1 MFETAEEL
9 KKAKLAVIDE
19 INARSPEPL
28 TGLYEK
34 ELEELEVLRDTL
46 PERPDPDSD
55 EAKARAA
62 AIEARKTAPIGGLA
76 QDKPK
81 GRATHTVAADGAV
94 CTKRGIVLGGE
105 PINAGDLPGGKEAF
119 AALVKSGQIVKG

>member
-55 EAKARAA
+55 EAQARAA
-62 AIEARKTAPIGGLA
+62 AIAARKEAPIGGVA

-81 GRATHTVAADGAV
+81 GRTTHVVAAGGAV
-94 CTKRGIVLGGE
+94 CTNRGIVQGGE
-105 PINAGDLPGGKEAF
+105 PINAGDLPGGKDAF
-119 AALVKSGQIVKG
+119 ATLVDAGQIVKG